1 MSKRL
6 IAIKRVT
13 NDLKELN
20 KCPLEGIGVAQID
33 NDPLKFV
40 VNIELMSGPYIG
52 YKVQLL
58 MTMSENYPINPPKLL
73 IYPNQM
79 IGEHYH
85 HHIFRTY
92 HEKEN
97 YYEFCINLLENEYDM
112 DTNEEHTGWN
122 PAYTISSILLQVQ
135 NFISDPD
142 MHNMPSKYAIDLMMK
157 SMDNYQ
163 RPFFDGEKQVIHTWK
178 NPFPKMFHI
187 LY

>member
-6 IAIKRVT
+6 IAIMRVT

-85 HHIFRTY
+85 HHIFRAY
-92 HEKEN
+92 NERES
-97 YYEFCINLLENEYDM
+97 YYGFCIDR
-112 DTNEEHTGWN
+112 
-122 PAYTISSILLQVQ
+122 
-135 NFISDPD
+135 
-142 MHNMPSKYAIDLMMK
+142 K
-157 SMDNYQ
+157 S
-163 RPFFDGEKQVIHTWK
+163 VV
-178 NPFPKMFHI
+178 
-187 LY
+187 